1 MHGSFGVPPAM
12 HLHLNCLSE
21 LTLGQGYWRA
31 NPLLLLF
38 PHNVDSPEI
47 HILILTRKTTSEVPM
62 TVNTQGPRH
71 DVGSYTFEARDRVQ
85 F

>member
-1 MHGSFGVPPAM
+1 M
-12 HLHLNCLSE
+12 
-21 LTLGQGYWRA
+21 GQEYWWA

-47 HILILTRKTTSEVPM
+47 HILLLTRKTASGGPYDSDA
-62 TVNTQGPRH
+62 QGPRR
-71 DVGSYTFEARDRVQ
+71 DVGNYTSEARDRVEW